1 MDEVFMPNEIIPIL
15 LLIDGL
21 TWIAMSIFAH
31 AFGIDPNPEW
41 GRARIFMLLA
51 GMVFVLAS
59 AVSISK
65 NRAALFLAQ
74 ILKSEGAKTF
84 FLLAHFWIPII
95 AIYAWFVTFGNF
107 TTWNHTSQYYSRL
120 ANAFEKGHT
129 NINLNPGDAL
139 INAIDPYDPKSRAPF
154 PDEVWD
160 MSFYKG
166 KLYYYW
172 GPVPALIIMP
182 LQSLLEIKVTD
193 NYLVFFF
200 SAGLLV
206 FNSLIIVKLWRI
218 FFQHLAIWNMVIAIP
233 LIGLI
238 LPVIWNT
245 SVPYVY
251 EAAVSAGQFFLMG
264 GVYFTI
270 SALERNPS
278 INIGKL
284 LVASLFLVCAV
295 GSRTIHAPS
304 IIFLAFFI
312 SFWIVKT
319 TSGSARWVRLITAIS
334 ALYIPLASGALT
346 IGWYNW
352 VRFDSLFE
360 FGLRYMITTYDLNEQ
375 ANLIFKPDYFFL
387 NFYAYLFQPFELISK
402 FPFIQPVVFSNVL
415 TTFGIEQPHLY
426 YAGRITGI
434 IFSSPFLALG
444 LIPLFSRSNFL
455 NNKNDGSTFNLYL
468 LVIALFAGS
477 FLIGFLSLLFYFT
490 AQTRFLTDIISQITM
505 LAILGYWTLI
515 SIRQRFHTTGAKM
528 LLTVA
533 NGLIIF
539 TLCAGFLLAISGET
553 NRMETLN
560 PLLFE
565 KIR

>member
-1 MDEVFMPNEIIPIL
+1 
-15 LLIDGL
+15 
-21 TWIAMSIFAH
+21 
-31 AFGIDPNPEW
+31 
-41 GRARIFMLLA
+41 
-51 GMVFVLAS
+51 
-59 AVSISK
+59 
-65 NRAALFLAQ
+65 
-74 ILKSEGAKTF
+74 
-84 FLLAHFWIPII
+84 
-95 AIYAWFVTFGNF
+95 
-107 TTWNHTSQYYSRL
+107 
-120 ANAFEKGHT
+120 
-129 NINLNPGDAL
+129 
-139 INAIDPYDPKSRAPF
+139 
-154 PDEVWD
+154 
-160 MSFYKG
+160 
-166 KLYYYW
+166 
-172 GPVPALIIMP
+172 
-182 LQSLLEIKVTD
+182 
-193 NYLVFFF
+193 
-200 SAGLLV
+200 
-206 FNSLIIVKLWRI
+206 
-218 FFQHLAIWNMVIAIP
+218 MVIAIP

-360 FGLRYMITTYDLNEQ
+360 FGLRYMITTYNLNEQ

>member
-1 MDEVFMPNEIIPIL
+1 MLNKITTIL

-21 TWIAMSIFAH
+21 TCIAISIFAH
-31 AFGIDPNPEW
+31 TFGIDQNPGW
-41 GRARIFMLLA
+41 GGARVFMLFA
-51 GMVFVLAS
+51 GMVLVLAS
-59 AVSISK
+59 VVSISK
-65 NRAALFLAQ
+65 NRATLFLAQ
-74 ILKSEGAKTF
+74 ILKSEGTKTF

-107 TTWNHTSQYYSRL
+107 TTWNHTSQYFSRL
-120 ANAFEKGHT
+120 ANAFEIGHS

-182 LQSLLEIKVTD
+182 FQSLLGIKVTD
-193 NYLVFFF
+193 NYLVLFF
-200 SAGLLV
+200 SAGLLI
-206 FNSLIIVKLWRI
+206 FNSLIIVKFWRI
-218 FFQHLAIWNMVIAIP
+218 FFQHLAIWNMVITIP

-251 EAAVSAGQFFLMG
+251 EAAVGAGQFFFMG
-264 GVYFTI
+264 GIYFAI
-270 SALERNPS
+270 SALERNPA
-278 INIGKL
+278 IDAGN
-284 LVASLFLVCAV
+284 LFLTGLFLTCAV
-295 GSRTIHAPS
+295 GSRAIYAPS
-304 IIFLAFFI
+304 IIFLTSII
-312 SFWIVKT
+312 SFWIIKNKPASDRWIRLLT
-319 TSGSARWVRLITAIS
+319 TLG
-334 ALYIPLASGALT
+334 ALYVPLAIGALS

-352 VRFDSLFE
+352 VRFDSPLE
-360 FGLRYMITTYDLNEQ
+360 FGLRYQITTYNLNEQ
-375 ANLIFKPDYFFL
+375 VNLIFKPDYFFL
-387 NFYAYLFQPFELISK
+387 NLYAYLFQPFELISK

-426 YAGRITGI
+426 YAGRITGV

-444 LIPLFSRSNFL
+444 LIPLFSRRNFL
-455 NNKNDGSTFNLYL
+455 NNKNDGSTFNLYI
-468 LVIALFAGS
+468 LVIALFTGS
-477 FLIGFLSLLFYFT
+477 FLIEFLSLLFYFT

-505 LAILGYWTLI
+505 LAILGYWILI
-515 SIRQRFHTTGAKM
+515 SIRQRFHTTGAKI

-565 KIR
+565 KFR